1 MDWVWVLIPITAI
14 LAGTGVLSQFA
25 KALGGRRSNADAD
38 ANQKALENEVKAL
51 KQDLVKQKEAY
62 ERRLANLETIVTS
75 QTWDV
80 LGNPSLSDADKRFLT
95 SDIEKPT
102 QDDEQRAELLA
113 QKLK

>member
-1 MDWVWVLIPITAI
+1 MEWWVLIPIVGI
-14 LAGTGVLSQFA
+14 LAGTISEVVKSRDKQR
-25 KALGGRRSNADAD
+25 ALGSSSQD
-38 ANQKALENEVKAL
+38 LENEVKAL
-51 KQDLVKQKEAY
+51 KQDLAKQKEVY